1 MHLESERVLTLD
13 VSPYELTRIMREFR
27 SGVNSYNEIEDKA
40 MVAFYSGEESEE
52 FQAYLKSKNIS
63 YKTTGK
69 K

>member
-1 MHLESERVLTLD
+1 
-13 VSPYELTRIMREFR
+13 MREFR